1 LQFRPWRRNH
11 VGPESRL
18 LLRSSVGLLGER
30 QGPLVDRSS
39 LASRRDLASVLASSV
54 LSGRADAEVTRRVG
68 SRYRSHE
75 RPAMSW
81 TGMSTFALLLR
92 ASDDPKQQSARRC
105 SNGEQVPSDGMTA
118 TSVSRAKGGRA
129 RLSGLEVSLREK
141 PPPERGERG
150 DSVVTV
156 VGRVVAAAEFVEQVC
171 PVGGH
176 Q

>member
-1 LQFRPWRRNH
+1 
-11 VGPESRL
+11 
-18 LLRSSVGLLGER
+18 
-30 QGPLVDRSS
+30 
-39 LASRRDLASVLASSV
+39 
-54 LSGRADAEVTRRVG
+54 
-68 SRYRSHE
+68 
-75 RPAMSW
+75 
-81 TGMSTFALLLR
+81 MSTFALLLR

-150 DSVVTV
+150 ERGDSVVTV